1 MFSVLKHEKVEIGR
15 GKRKFVGCGDLQE
28 RQEMERSKKVGK
40 MERSKLMVGCRNKL
54 LELSRDF
61 NYFGWTFFSFIFNF
75 YLVSEKEHRKV
86 IIFEMH
92 PCKRKKS
99 IKIASNNKAFP

>member
-1 MFSVLKHEKVEIGR
+1 MGTL
-15 GKRKFVGCGDLQE
+15 
-28 RQEMERSKKVGK
+28 
-40 MERSKLMVGCRNKL
+40 ERSKLMVGCIL

-61 NYFGWTFFSFIFNF
+61 NYFGSTFFFLLYLTFIFF
-75 YLVSEKEHRKV
+75 SEKEHRKV

-99 IKIASNNKAFP
+99 IKKKYNIK